1 MKPSARSATLPI
13 RGRGETRST
22 SGAGSAGRG
31 SGSRVKLSPVKKLAF
46 ALSLFIAVVLVAAD
60 APKPPMAKKVPKSVT
75 MFGDTRTDDYGWLRE
90 KGNPET
96 IAYLESEN
104 AYANEVMAPTAD
116 LQKKLYDEMLSH
128 IKQTDTQVPFREGD
142 YFYYTRTEEGKQYP
156 IFARKK
162 GSLDATEQITLDVN
176 KLAEGQ
182 KFMSVGRYEV
192 SDDGNLLAYSTDNV
206 GYRQYVL
213 HVKDLRTGE
222 DLPDRAEKTGSIL
235 WAADNK
241 TIFYTVENPAK
252 RQWRLYRHTLG
263 STDDALVYEE
273 KDDLYDLYADR
284 SLSGDWIFVTS
295 ESKTTS
301 EVRAIPASDPI
312 AAPRVI
318 VPRKENLK
326 YFLEHRGDRFYIR
339 TNDAGINFR
348 VVSAPVADPQQKN
361 WTEVMPYRK
370 PVYVTGITLFAN
382 HLVASER
389 EGGITQLEVLD
400 LRDGKSHRIQFAEPT
415 YTVFPN
421 QNHVFNTNVFRFGYS
436 SLVTPFSTYDY
447 NMDSREQALLKRTE
461 VPNYDASKYTS
472 ERIFATAKDG
482 VKIPI
487 SLVYRKDV
495 QPRAVNPLWLY
506 AYGSYGAPTNPTF
519 VASRLVLLDRGF
531 VYAIAHIRGGGE
543 MGKEWHE
550 EGRMMTKR
558 NTFTDFIAAAEH
570 LIHEKY
576 TSKDKLVIS
585 GGSAGGLLM
594 GAVTNMRPDL
604 FHIVLA
610 YVPFVDV
617 MNTMLDATLPL
628 TTQEYIEW
636 GNPNEKAAYS
646 YMRSYDPYSNVA
658 KKRYPIMLVHT
669 SLNDSQV
676 GYWEGT
682 KWVAKLRAKKT
693 DDNPLLLKVNMGAGH
708 GGASGRYDA
717 LRDLAFDDAF
727 VLTHM

>member
-1 MKPSARSATLPI
+1 MRGI
-13 RGRGETRST
+13 RGRAATRST
-22 SGAGSAGRG
+22 SSAGSAGRG
-31 SGSRVKLSPVKKLAF
+31 SGWRVSDRLSRVKKSAL
-46 ALSLFIAVVLVAAD
+46 ALSLLVAIALAAQE
-60 APKPPMAKKVPKSVT
+60 APKPPIAKKVPKSVT
-75 MFGDTRTDDYGWLRE
+75 MFGDTRTDDYGWIRD
-90 KGNPET
+90 KNNPEV
-96 IAYLESEN
+96 IAYLEAET
-104 AYANEVMAPTAD
+104 AYANATMAATAD
-116 LQKKLYDEMLSH
+116 LQKKLYDEMLGH
-128 IKQTDTQVPFREGD
+128 IKQTDTQVPYRKGD

-162 GSLDATEQITLDVN
+162 GSLDAPEQITLDLN
-176 KLAEGQ
+176 KMAEGQ
-182 KFMSVGRYEV
+182 KFMSVGQYEV
-192 SDDGNLLAYSTDNV
+192 SDDGSLLAYSTDNI

-222 DLPDRAEKTGSIL
+222 DLTDRAEKTGSIL
-235 WAADNK
+235 WAANKK

-263 STDDALVYEE
+263 GSDDALVYEE

-301 EVRAIPASDPI
+301 EVRAIPASDPT
-312 AAPRVI
+312 AEPRVI

-326 YFLEHRGDRFYIR
+326 YYLDHRGDRFYIR
-339 TNDAGINFR
+339 TNDAGMNYR
-348 VVSAPVADPQQKN
+348 VVSAPVSDPQQKN
-361 WTEVMPYRK
+361 WTEVIAYRK
-370 PVYVTGITLFAN
+370 PVYITGVEVFAN

-415 YTVFPN
+415 YTLVPN
-421 QNHVFNTNVFRFGYS
+421 QNRVFNTNVFRFGYS

-447 NMDSREQALLKRTE
+447 NMDSREQTLLKRTE
-461 VPNYDASKYTS
+461 VPNYDAAKYTS

-482 VKIPI
+482 VKVPI

-495 QPRAVNPLWLY
+495 KPRAVNPLWLY
-506 AYGSYGAPTNPTF
+506 AYGSYGASTNPTF
-519 VASRLVLLDRGF
+519 SATRLVVLDRGY

-550 EGRMMTKR
+550 AGRMMTKR

-570 LIHEKY
+570 LVSEKY

-617 MNTMLDATLPL
+617 MNTMLDASLPL

-636 GNPNEKAAYS
+636 GNPNEKDAYF
-646 YMRSYDPYSNVA
+646 YMKSYDPYSNVA

-682 KWVAKLRAKKT
+682 KWVARLRANKT

-717 LRDLAFDDAF
+717 LKDLAFDYAF
-727 VLTHM
+727 VLTHMPN